1 MRRISSSNDSLTH
14 SLTHSLL
21 PYVLVSHPVPLL
33 CLLQHPALPSPADA
47 LGVESVNIRDLEID
61 PLFATLVYPS
71 LVAGNT
77 SDVTLTVS
85 TPTARGDATFAGF
98 ATVQRQFKYAW
109 QPIAGTPFRL
119 CVALAQQDRAP
130 KPLLSPPTA
139 CAGAADACDVY
150 HDIAQGPLC
159 GKTTDG
165 ARKGTVRG
173 TAGAFYAASA
183 FDRPAAWLEHRESA
197 ADAKLI
203 AGATT
208 CARAGT
214 TPPDIF
220 ISKSVGSL
228 KTAAINDNMVA
239 RQVDGCWSSAQAAQV
254 QYVWS
259 FFGAA
264 NGLFRTMPA
273 HVVKKRYEAAKRPWY
288 LAAVA
293 NRDSSGAYGPTIS
306 LPYLDASG
314 AGEVITISRAVTRG
328 GTAATDPVAGVV
340 GADLKLAEVQ
350 RIVNAQVPCG
360 NANVRCMLIDD
371 TAHLV
376 YHQDFV
382 ATAAAEENVFLAD
395 KHRELA
401 DRLVTA
407 GVLTQ
412 NTCMDYAAG
421 YRKTSYKIDAAQL
434 SGASGSLSCGFW
446 SLARA
451 GKTNMYLLAVSS
463 NGCASAGATCA
474 ACSVANC
481 KAAQWSTFA
490 AKLLCQ
496 PCQCKVDYNSCAL
509 NYGQSS
515 PKSVACPASPPP
527 LFSDLCPN
535 DFGSRGE
542 DGAAIGSIIGGV
554 VGAIVLL
561 SCACW
566 MNGRAHRRLTAKQHA
581 AANGRQGRTAMP
593 AAAVAPPQQV
603 QVMQYGQPAPQVAM
617 VAVPMAQPV
626 PQHAQGYGN
635 HPNPAHPQVVMVAPP
650 AYNM

>member
-1 MRRISSSNDSLTH
+1 M
-14 SLTHSLL
+14 
-21 PYVLVSHPVPLL
+21 
-33 CLLQHPALPSPADA
+33 ALS
-47 LGVESVNIRDLEID
+47 
-61 PLFATLVYPS
+61 F
-71 LVAGNT
+71 
-77 SDVTLTVS
+77 
-85 TPTARGDATFAGF
+85 
-98 ATVQRQFKYAW
+98 
-109 QPIAGTPFRL
+109 
-119 CVALAQQDRAP
+119 
-130 KPLLSPPTA
+130 
-139 CAGAADACDVY
+139 
-150 HDIAQGPLC
+150 
-159 GKTTDG
+159 
-165 ARKGTVRG
+165 
-173 TAGAFYAASA
+173 
-183 FDRPAAWLEHRESA
+183 
-197 ADAKLI
+197 
-203 AGATT
+203 
-208 CARAGT
+208 
-214 TPPDIF
+214 
-220 ISKSVGSL
+220 
-228 KTAAINDNMVA
+228 A
-239 RQVDGCWSSAQAAQV
+239 RQVDGCWASAQAAQS

-293 NRDSSGAYGPTIS
+293 NRDSGGAYGPTIS

-421 YRKTSYKIDAAQL
+421 YLKTSYKIDAAQL

-474 ACSVANC
+474 AS
-481 KAAQWSTFA
+481 
-490 AKLLCQ
+490 
-496 PCQCKVDYNSCAL
+496 
-509 NYGQSS
+509 
-515 PKSVACPASPPP
+515 
-527 LFSDLCPN
+527 
-535 DFGSRGE
+535 
-542 DGAAIGSIIGGV
+542 
-554 VGAIVLL
+554 
-561 SCACW
+561 
-566 MNGRAHRRLTAKQHA
+566 
-581 AANGRQGRTAMP
+581 
-593 AAAVAPPQQV
+593 
-603 QVMQYGQPAPQVAM
+603 
-617 VAVPMAQPV
+617 
-626 PQHAQGYGN
+626 
-635 HPNPAHPQVVMVAPP
+635 
-650 AYNM
+650 